1 MVNKRTDK
9 IVALAKQKSEDKLK
23 LVLSVIEEMS
33 MSGETINFNSV
44 HVRAGVTKAYLYN
57 NQQLRETIISI
68 RDGHENNIADEETA
82 ETVVAALQCEIKRL
96 RKQLKELQHDETWKA
111 KYEKML
117 ESRNFYKDKYEH
129 LLGEKHY

>member
-117 ESRNFYKDKYEH
+117 ESRNFYKDKYER